1 MRYTARLLDNNY
13 NVISSFWFRSK
24 HNTSNIELAYKD
36 AEQIA
41 NEKNYRYNSIQ
52 INPKN

>member
-24 HNTSNIELAYKD
+24 HNTSNIELAHKDVVQIVDERGYK
-36 AEQIA
+36 
-41 NEKNYRYNSIQ
+41 YNTIQ
-52 INPKN
+52 ISPKN